1 MEREKRESIWEP
13 RERERRGR
21 GEGLEGRRPHLP
33 RQPPPLSV
41 MKPVATIRASMV
53 AAELAPWLRMSLPLR
68 RKRCA
73 RGEGRGSLS
82 SKLPSSPCRAAA
94 ISSSR
99 VAAAAHVM
107 SLPLGPSPSR
117 LVAGRRRRDL
127 CRRRAKRRRE
137 KEPVGEELVTAASAA
152 GENLCRH

>member
-53 AAELAPWLRMSLPLR
+53 AAELALWLRMSLPLQ

-73 RGEGRGSLS
+73 RGEGRGSPS

-99 VAAAAHVM
+99 VAAAHVM

-127 CRRRAKRRRE
+127 RRRRDKRRRE

-152 GENLCRH
+152 GEHLCRH